1 MFDLSIVIL
10 NYNTKKL
17 TLDCLKSI
25 YNNKWQKSIDVW
37 VVDNASTDGSADTI
51 KKSFPKVNVIKS
63 KNNVGFSKGNNLGLK
78 KAYKNSKHCLLLN
91 SDTLVKPGSL
101 DKLVDFADKEK
112 FDIVSC
118 KLLNTDGSFQPNGGD
133 LPSFLPVFF
142 WLSSLDGL
150 TDSLPSFHQINER
163 YFTNKEKVGWV
174 SGSVM
179 LVKSDVFKE
188 IGFFDEKIFMYA
200 EDVDFCWRADNNNF
214 KVGWTDSAS
223 IVHIG
228 GASSKKPK
236 YKQWLGEFKGL
247 IYLYDKH
254 HGSFKKELLKL
265 QIYFFTSLR
274 VIAFYLI
281 GNKEYAETYAKIIK
295 NL

>member
-1 MFDLSIVIL
+1 MLDLSVVIL
-10 NYNTKKL
+10 SYNTKRL
-17 TLDCLKSI
+17 TLDCLNSI
-25 YNNKWQKSIDVW
+25 YSNKWQNSIDVW
-37 VVDNASTDGSADTI
+37 VVDNASTDGSADAI
-51 KKSFPKVNVIKS
+51 KDKFPRINILKS
-63 KNNVGFSKGNNLGLK
+63 KKNVGFSKGNNLGLK
-78 KAYKNSKHCLLLN
+78 KVYENSKYCLLLN

-101 DKLVDFADKEK
+101 DKLVEFAGKEK

-118 KLLNTDGSFQPNGGD
+118 KLLNANGSFQPNGGD

-142 WLSSLDGL
+142 WLSNLDGL

-200 EDVDFCWRADNNNF
+200 EDVDFCWRAISNNF
-214 KVGWTDSAS
+214 KVGWTDSTS

-236 YKQWLGEFKGL
+236 YSQWLGEFKGL

-254 HGSFKKELLKL
+254 YGSFRKGLLKL
-265 QIYFFTSLR
+265 QLYIFISLR
-274 VIAFYLI
+274 VVAFYLS
-281 GNKEYAETYAKIIK
+281 GKKEYAKTYAKIIK